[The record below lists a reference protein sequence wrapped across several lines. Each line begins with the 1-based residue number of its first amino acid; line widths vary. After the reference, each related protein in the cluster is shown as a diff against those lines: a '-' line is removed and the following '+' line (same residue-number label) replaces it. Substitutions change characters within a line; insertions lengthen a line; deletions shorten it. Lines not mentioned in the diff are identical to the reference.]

1 MGEIR
6 KVSAG
11 PPHPPP
17 LFELLETTDFG
28 MVSRGLRGKPMV
40 LWGLVGP

>member
-11 PPHPPP
+11 PI
-17 LFELLETTDFG
+17 FELLETIDFG
-28 MVSRGLRGKPMV
+28 MVSYLCFYFWYVYKMIENNNK
-40 LWGLVGP
+40 